1 MMNARWLALGVVVP
15 LVSCAAILG
24 FEDHELLPDGEG
36 GVGGVGGDGGVAGGG
51 NGGSAGGA
59 AGAGAG
65 VEVLLIPD
73 RSSDSIGIYD
83 VMTGTYLGDF
93 VPPQTG
99 SEPYE
104 MQSANIAAQGPDGR
118 VYVADQLA
126 DAIFLFARDG
136 SYEGVF
142 ADDGDGLNNVRGV
155 DFRDDEVFACVSPT
169 TSTAFVARFDAF
181 GSPLMNFVEDMTSA
195 FDIFFLDNGTML
207 LANTNDPDT
216 VRLYD
221 VNGGT
226 GADVL
231 TINFPQQLQ
240 MLTETTFVVAAWSEL
255 AEARLDG
262 TLLRSITID
271 QGRGVHPLGNGL
283 WLLSSNDGVQVID
296 PVAQSVVQTM
306 RVGTGFSKIERAIL
320 PALP

>member
-1 MMNARWLALGVVVP
+1 MTTARWLALAVWLP

-24 FEDHELLPDGEG
+24 FEDHELLPEGEGGIG
-36 GVGGVGGDGGVAGGG
+36 GVGGAGGVPS
-51 NGGSAGGA
+51 GGSGGSGGS

-65 VEVLLIPD
+65 VEVLLIPN
-73 RSSDSIGIYD
+73 RSDDSIGIYD

-99 SEPYE
+99 NEPYE

-118 VYVADQLA
+118 IYVADQLA
-126 DAIFLFARDG
+126 DAIFLFAGDG
-136 SYEGVF
+136 SYTGVF
-142 ADDGDGLNNVRGV
+142 ADGGDGLNNVRGI
-155 DFRDDEVFACVSPT
+155 DFRNDEVFACVSPT
-169 TSTAFVARFDAF
+169 SSTAFVAHFDAL
-181 GSPLMNFVEDMTSA
+181 GMPLTNFVEDATSA
-195 FDIFFLDNGTML
+195 FDILFLDNGTML

-221 VNGGT
+221 VNGGA

-255 AEARLDG
+255 AEAQLDG

-271 QGRGVHPLGNGL
+271 QGRGVHPLGNGF

-296 PVAQSVVQTM
+296 PIAQSVVQTM
-306 RVGTGFSKIERAIL
+306 RVGGGFSKIERAVL
-320 PALP
+320 PSLP